1 LADPPASWRPGT
13 ARAAILDFVR
23 LITEAGESFMPQ
35 PIDEDPGKPVHIWTR
50 TGPKPLLAG
59 REREP
64 LWRRAGWHDWRPLG
78 QEYPLGGSPG

>member
-1 LADPPASWRPGT
+1 LADPPASWLPCA
-13 ARAAILDFVR
+13 ARTAILDFIR
-23 LITEAGESFMPQ
+23 LITEAGKSFMPQ

-64 LWRRAGWHDWRPLG
+64 VWRPAG
-78 QEYPLGGSPG
+78 GTIGGRWGREYLLGGSLG

>member
-1 LADPPASWRPGT
+1 
-13 ARAAILDFVR
+13 
-23 LITEAGESFMPQ
+23 MPQ

-64 LWRRAGWHDWRPLG
+64 VWRRAGWHDWRPLG

>member
-1 LADPPASWRPGT
+1 
-13 ARAAILDFVR
+13 
-23 LITEAGESFMPQ
+23 MPQ

-64 LWRRAGWHDWRPLG
+64 VWRPAG
-78 QEYPLGGSPG
+78 GTIGGRWGREYLPGGSLG